1 MNELYGRKT
10 SMKLNS
16 LELIDVAQLRDTNS
30 KFDFNP
36 MVLNES
42 IDKLTNTQKS
52 KNKLG
57 SKLNKPFSKNKINN
71 L

>member
-1 MNELYGRKT
+1 MNEVYGRKT

-57 SKLNKPFSKNKINN
+57 
-71 L
+71 